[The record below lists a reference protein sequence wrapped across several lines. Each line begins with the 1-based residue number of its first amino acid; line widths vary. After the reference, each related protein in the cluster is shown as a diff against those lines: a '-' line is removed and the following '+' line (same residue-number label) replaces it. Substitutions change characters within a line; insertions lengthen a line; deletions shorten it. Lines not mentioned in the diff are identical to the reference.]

1 MPPCQYEPTL
11 AEALADPLV
20 QSVMAADG
28 VDPERLADCLGEV
41 AERIKERDEEE

>member
-20 QSVMAADG
+20 QSLMAADG
-28 VDPERLADCLGEV
+28 VDPERLAGCLGKV
-41 AERIKERDEEE
+41 AERIREHDEAE